1 MENEKCQRGVKT
13 QDPWP
18 VTLSN
23 LDTSLPHR
31 QRGAFELLTWEARY
45 MIKFVFY
52 PDDYGKKI

>member
-18 VTLSN
+18 VILSN
-23 LDTSLPHR
+23 LDTSLSHR
-31 QRGAFELLTWEARY
+31 QRGALELLTWEAMY